1 MKARLAEPISI
12 VAHQLKSPVSV
23 IKLYLESLL
32 TENIG
37 KLNEKQKEYLRDSL
51 ENVKRVV
58 AIVNDLLDVS
68 KIEENKYDMKLQIID
83 LGEIVKSVVDDFFYM
98 AQASNSEIKF
108 EKYKEPAFVNADPIK
123 IRQVIDNLIS
133 NAIKYKSSGRGKVE
147 VGIKKIDDS
156 IIFSCSDNGM
166 GIPEGDFDK
175 VFSKFYR
182 SSEALEA
189 DPSGTGLGLYINKA
203 IIELSRGKIW
213 FEKNKDAGI
222 TFYFS
227 LPVAQY

>member
-1 MKARLAEPISI
+1 MKSRLAEPISI
-12 VAHQLKSPVSV
+12 VAHQLKSPISV
-23 IKLYLESLL
+23 IKIYLEALL
-32 TENIG
+32 MENIG
-37 KLNEKQKEYLRDSL
+37 KLNEKQKEYLKDSL

-68 KIEENKYDMKLQIID
+68 KIEENKYDTKPEIVD
-83 LGEIVKSVVDDFFYM
+83 LGEITKAVADDFFYM

-108 EKYKEPAFVNADPIK
+108 EKSKEPVFVNADPIK

-147 VGIKKIDDS
+147 VEIKKIDNN
-156 IIFSCSDNGM
+156 ILFSCRDNGI

-227 LPVAQY
+227 LPSI